1 MYYWDYCNGFLLSVS
16 QISTDN
22 KLSCIYI
29 KLYKKWWKYHW
40 PLVVPT
46 FKVVFR
52 LWFGKGPKKLRL
64 VDNIHP
70 TLLSLKIENVI
81 KVRGHRSLLK
91 MFLFFKIIFIL
102 SRFPCCAESRMLEMY
117 PTRLSSWSP
126 DQSKGRKSH
135 VCCRW
140 TLFGKLYPVIHRTQ
154 SKLFFK
160 WGRSGLKGV
169 GEIKVCFLR
178 RGCLSG
184 VRRIWHVDGLRAYD
198 VRFLSMIPPF
208 SFGDWLQ
215 LIALLKLTGLK
226 SI

>member
-1 MYYWDYCNGFLLSVS
+1 MYYWDYCIDFLLSVS

-52 LWFGKGPKKLRL
+52 LWFGKGPIKLRL

-91 MFLFFKIIFIL
+91 MFLFFEIIFIL

-140 TLFGKLYPVIHRTQ
+140 TLFGKLYPVIHRSQ
-154 SKLFFK
+154 SNFF
-160 WGRSGLKGV
+160 
-169 GEIKVCFLR
+169 
-178 RGCLSG
+178 LSG
-184 VRRIWHVDGLRAYD
+184 GGRGWRGWG
-198 VRFLSMIPPF
+198 
-208 SFGDWLQ
+208 
-215 LIALLKLTGLK
+215 K
-226 SI
+226 SRSLF